1 MKEHLIDLLFEE
13 CKLRYFVD
21 RICVAG
27 IDIDGLQVENHE
39 IILDMIGFPKDN
51 KRAYERKMVEE
62 KVSNYNMDELPEGY
76 YSREKLIDHY
86 YDTVLHFSFFDSLQ
100 LTEDGLTITKE
111 KDQQELLTAIS
122 QHINWLYDE
131 YNTFSKNRPVV
142 A

>member
-13 CKLRYFVD
+13 CKLRFFVD

-39 IILDMIGFPKDN
+39 IILDIIGFPKDN

-86 YDTVLHFSFFDSLQ
+86 YDTLCIFLFS
-100 LTEDGLTITKE
+100 TV
-111 KDQQELLTAIS
+111 
-122 QHINWLYDE
+122 
-131 YNTFSKNRPVV
+131 YN
-142 A
+142 